1 MTTGNNDDFEVY
13 EWEALDDEEFE
24 ITAEDQENSEDL
36 SFKQFL
42 GVGLYEAVSSEAI
55 EGSNY
60 EYCPWVAHVKYKLID
75 IIEAHMPLID
85 DKKKPVK
92 KNGEVVKRQRVL
104 TDKEKELFSGE
115 IGAELID
122 DIALM
127 HPEEKPGTK
136 NRRLNAAKCLGIMT
150 KDDKTETRKMWRDVP
165 GKKVIITT
173 VVNGW
178 KDKET
183 DEWRTRG
190 IKIPFTGY
198 KAVNI
203 KKTEEVEEEFPD
215 I

>member
-1 MTTGNNDDFEVY
+1 MTTANEEMEVY
-13 EWEALDDEEFE
+13 DWNELEDEEFE
-24 ITAEDQENSEDL
+24 ITAEEQENSEDL

-42 GVGLYEAVSSEAI
+42 GIGLYEAVSSEAV

-60 EYCPWVAHVKYKLID
+60 DYCPWVAHVKYKLID
-75 IIEAHMPLID
+75 VIEAHMPLID
-85 DKKKPVK
+85 DKKKPIK
-92 KNGEVVKRQRVL
+92 KNGEIVKRQRIL

-136 NRRLNAAKCLGIMT
+136 KRRLNAAKCLGIMS
-150 KDDKTETRKMWRDVP
+150 KDDRTETRKMWRDVP

-178 KDKET
+178 KDKDT
-183 DEWRTRG
+183 GEWRTNG

-203 KKTEEVEEEFPD
+203 DKPDETEEDFGD